1 MALGLSASVKT
12 PGGCKGGG
20 GAVAFVA
27 GGLVGEWGELLRSD
41 ADGLDG
47 GLEIG
52 DVLGEV
58 GVVGGADELDGCGEV
73 GDVGGGVGVGRGGE
87 VGGFVEDA
95 VPCGGRGEDGDGL
108 GRAEGGHPLFVGL
121 AGLGFGLGGFAVG
134 DNGGG
139 AFVAGYNGV
148 LQLDLE
154 GGGAE
159 GGGAGAPLDFKE
171 GGEAGGV
178 GRKRGLDRLGVE
190 VENGGAGGCEGEEI
204 GVGKAG
210 LEADAGCGAAGG
222 SDGGAVFDE
231 DQLDGHLVAALEDE
245 GGERDIGRRAF
256 HEAPVFGVEVE
267 FHCRSKGAAL
277 SNRGRLRVA

>member
-1 MALGLSASVKT
+1 MRAVVSARRAAGGDRAELLGGE
-12 PGGCKGGG
+12 GGVAGEQEGPRDDDLVACGQGGIEDEAVVGDVEGVVHRGFLEDAVHADGDGAGAVGFGQDAGGREGGG

-27 GGLVGEWGELLRSD
+27 GGLVGDGGELLGSD

-134 DNGGG
+134 DDGGG

-159 GGGAGAPLDFKE
+159 GGGAGAPLDFEE

-178 GRKRGLDRLGVE
+178 GKERGLDRLGE
-190 VENGGAGGCEGEEI
+190 QIKQLCAGGREG
-204 GVGKAG
+204 
-210 LEADAGCGAAGG
+210 
-222 SDGGAVFDE
+222 
-231 DQLDGHLVAALEDE
+231 
-245 GGERDIGRRAF
+245 
-256 HEAPVFGVEVE
+256 
-267 FHCRSKGAAL
+267 
-277 SNRGRLRVA
+277 